1 MSCTSVFDKFAQ
13 HNSESEKEV
22 LLKRLKELFSSE
34 ENQVDRDLQER
45 KVHLSVL
52 ETEFLKKTNELKAIL
67 EAEEISL
74 AERQSKELSSVKAA
88 QAAEEERIER
98 EILKLEAE
106 LESILAPARL
116 LTSLASS
123 DLPRPSEP
131 PRPRTA
137 RSAAGHPHH
146 HSPPPCHRHQ
156 CPGGA

>member
-34 ENQVDRDLQER
+34 ENQVDRDLHER

-67 EAEEISL
+67 EAEEISQ
-74 AERQSKELSSVKAA
+74 AERQRKELRSVAAA

-116 LTSLASS
+116 LLLTMLALEGVSV
-123 DLPRPSEP
+123 LEA
-131 PRPRTA
+131 RTEA
-137 RSAAGHPHH
+137 TLTPE
-146 HSPPPCHRHQ
+146 
-156 CPGGA
+156 